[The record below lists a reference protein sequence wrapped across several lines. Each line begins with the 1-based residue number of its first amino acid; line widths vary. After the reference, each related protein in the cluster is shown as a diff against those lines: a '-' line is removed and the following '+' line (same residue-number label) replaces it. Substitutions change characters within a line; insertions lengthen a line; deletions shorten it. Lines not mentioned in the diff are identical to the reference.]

1 MRLICVVVLLC
12 GMLSGQIL
20 YEEHFTDG
28 NMQLD
33 WKPWFT
39 DTLDLGDSM
48 QVLSDPTAPG
58 GDSWAGRISNEYM
71 GVSGLTYA
79 GTADMDDYSIEAW
92 IYTIVVPAMGP
103 YNGIAMRCD
112 PNTGWYY
119 RFVSDFDS
127 DHRLRLAAFT
137 GGMGA
142 AIIHD
147 WTSGEI
153 PGGAPSSSS
162 WHKFKLKMIAD
173 SIWAYYDDVLL
184 PDCPL
189 INDTIAAGHFGVYV
203 FNMSDT
209 TSTRCDDIIV
219 QAEGTGV
226 AEYGASPAVLLTAY
240 PNPFTN
246 TTNIGY
252 TIHDTGYMTE
262 NSCLR
267 IYDTS
272 GRLVR
277 FFDHASCIVD
287 HGSSVVWDGRDAG
300 GSVVAPGVY
309 FVTDAWGGIAKV
321 IKTE

>member
-39 DTLDLGDSM
+39 DTLNLGDSM
-48 QVLSDPTAPG
+48 QVLSDPTTPG

-79 GTADMDDYSIEAW
+79 GTADMDDYSVEAW

-112 PNTGWYY
+112 PNSGWYY

-142 AIIHD
+142 AIIRD
-147 WTSGEI
+147 WASNEI

-162 WHKFKLKMIAD
+162 WHKFKITMVAD

-219 QAEGTGV
+219 EAAGTGV
-226 AEYGASPAVLLTAY
+226 AEYGTAPAASITAS

-246 TTNIGY
+246 ATQIRYSILDSRYLIQEPT
-252 TIHDTGYMTE
+252 
-262 NSCLR
+262 LR
-267 IYDTS
+267 IYDVG
-272 GRLVR
+272 GRLVKS
-277 FFDHASCIVD
+277 FYPVSSIQDQ
-287 HGSSVVWDGRDAG
+287 GSVVVWDGRDAA

-309 FVTDAWGGIAKV
+309 FITDAQGGIAKV